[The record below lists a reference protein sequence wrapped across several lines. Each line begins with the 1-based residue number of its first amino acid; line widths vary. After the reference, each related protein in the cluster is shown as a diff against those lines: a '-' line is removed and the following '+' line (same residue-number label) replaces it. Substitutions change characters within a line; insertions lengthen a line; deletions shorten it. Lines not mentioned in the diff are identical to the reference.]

1 MKLLYDLF
9 HQLYEARL
17 FLELIYDRVIFQK
30 PAFGFCSYSMFLVIS
45 FWVIDARYSKFLI
58 IGLLYYAQYYQG
70 VTLRVNRIIII
81 SFGAL
86 MGSCLRRHRCCT
98 PKL

>member
-9 HQLYEARL
+9 HQLYKARL

-30 PAFGFCSYSMFLVIS
+30 SAFGFCSYSMFLVIS

-58 IGLLYYAQYYQG
+58 SVFFIMLSIIRALHFASIGSL
-70 VTLRVNRIIII
+70 
-81 SFGAL
+81 
-86 MGSCLRRHRCCT
+86 
-98 PKL
+98 